1 MSAVCWSVRHLPPS
15 RSLTSFI
22 HSVLCLGSTTSC
34 RSLATRCSRNLAVS
48 TSKEKWLLRKKG
60 SGAQSQ
66 GLREDEDEDHA
77 DEQSRLLCVR
87 TYQCHG
93 IIFSHPQA
101 FDVFNL
107 TDSRFRSFFCNPD
120 VYRSS
125 FAGVGT
131 HARVADDSD
140 CESSAPSWQ
149 KSQGRPPRE
158 HTPYCSKESEQ

>member
-1 MSAVCWSVRHLPPS
+1 MRYDPHVLNSMSAVCWSVRHLPPS

-34 RSLATRCSRNLAVS
+34 RSLATTRCSRNLAVS

-120 VYRSS
+120 I
-125 FAGVGT
+125 
-131 HARVADDSD
+131 
-140 CESSAPSWQ
+140 
-149 KSQGRPPRE
+149 
-158 HTPYCSKESEQ
+158 SEQLRWGGDARPRRRRFRLRVLCTQLAEKPR